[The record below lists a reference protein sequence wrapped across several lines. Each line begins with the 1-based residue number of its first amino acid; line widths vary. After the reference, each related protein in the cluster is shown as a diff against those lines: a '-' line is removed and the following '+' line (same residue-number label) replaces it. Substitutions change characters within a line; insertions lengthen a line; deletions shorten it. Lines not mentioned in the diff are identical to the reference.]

1 MQLLRLLG
9 LRGRPAKGRAELMSE
24 LGLRGEDRESAVT
37 FASSISDSD
46 EEEDD
51 LIGGTPP
58 RPTLRSGSM
67 HIQNKCSNDCV
78 IVVLCRPFFTSEH
91 CSMVSLPTTARVS
104 QTLVPPPVDNDV
116 ISLSVLSLRKW

>member
-1 MQLLRLLG
+1 MLVIRLPSTFVQLLRLLG

-37 FASSISDSD
+37 FASSISESD

-58 RPTLRSGSM
+58 RPTLRSGSVC
-67 HIQNKCSNDCV
+67 IQRECS
-78 IVVLCRPFFTSEH
+78 
-91 CSMVSLPTTARVS
+91 
-104 QTLVPPPVDNDV
+104 
-116 ISLSVLSLRKW
+116 K

>member
-1 MQLLRLLG
+1 MVHSGKSKDRFKVCAMTSCLKCSVLVIQLPSTFMQLLRLLG
-9 LRGRPAKGRAELMSE
+9 LRGRPAKGRAELMTE

-58 RPTLRSGSM
+58 RPTLRSGSVC
-67 HIQNKCSNDCV
+67 IQG
-78 IVVLCRPFFTSEH
+78 
-91 CSMVSLPTTARVS
+91 
-104 QTLVPPPVDNDV
+104 
-116 ISLSVLSLRKW
+116 

>member
-1 MQLLRLLG
+1 MLVIRLPSTFVQLLRLLG

-58 RPTLRSGSM
+58 RPTLRSGSVC
-67 HIQNKCSNDCV
+67 IQRECSSDCV
-78 IVVLCRPFFTSEH
+78 
-91 CSMVSLPTTARVS
+91 SLFPAALSSPRSTAAWS
-104 QTLVPPPVDNDV
+104 ACPPLPG
-116 ISLSVLSLRKW
+116 